1 MGITIITLTPVRLTV
16 TTDLIGFPTDSLS
29 GRARGTA
36 AIMAVGISMTA
47 GMALGAAT
55 TDVGTLVIAS
65 MATMGVASSAAV
77 TENAVTAVAMD
88 EETTEAVSE
97 AVNPAA
103 EAVSGAE
110 NLAAEAVSGAENLT
124 AEAVSGVENLAAEA
138 VSGVENLTAEVVSGV
153 ENLTAEVVF
162 TATAAPMVEDIGKVN
177 FAPSRNSNGL
187 RHPLQAVCFLEKH
200 LPRRTAH

>member
-1 MGITIITLTPVRLTV
+1 MSVRRRNAPMGITIITLTPARLTV

-29 GRARGTA
+29 GQALGTE

-55 TDVGTLVIAS
+55 TDVGILVIAS
-65 MATMGVASSAAV
+65 MATTGVATSTAVTDARV

-97 AVNPAA
+97 AVN
-103 EAVSGAE
+103 
-110 NLAAEAVSGAENLT
+110 LMAEAVSGAENLT
-124 AEAVSGVENLAAEA
+124 AEAGSGVENLA
-138 VSGVENLTAEVVSGV
+138 
-153 ENLTAEVVF
+153 AEVVF
-162 TATAAPMVEDIGKVN
+162 TATAAPMVEDIGKLY
-177 FAPSRNSNGL
+177 PTRNSNGL
-187 RHPLQAVCFLEKH
+187 RHELQAVCFLEKH

>member
-110 NLAAEAVSGAENLT
+110 NLAAEAVSGVENLT
-124 AEAVSGVENLAAEA
+124 AEA
-138 VSGVENLTAEVVSGV
+138 VSGV